1 MNDPYIGQMLENRYE
16 ILELI
21 GIGGMSSVYKAKC
34 HRLNRLVAVK
44 ILRSDLARDADFRRR
59 FNAES
64 QAIAQLSSPNIVQ
77 VYDVSKGGDLE
88 YIVMELIDGITLKQY
103 MEKRGRL
110 NWRESLHFITQI
122 MRGLAHAHGKGIIHR
137 DIKPQNIMILRDGSV
152 KVADFG
158 IACLENAAQTL
169 TQQALG
175 SVHYISPEQA
185 RGDHIDARS
194 DIYSAGIVL
203 YEMLTGRLPFDGDS
217 AVSVAIQHLS
227 AVPPTPRSI
236 DPDIPDQLELI
247 CMKAMAQ
254 EPDLRYPSAE
264 AMIQDLEAFRKD
276 PEASLDFQMADI
288 RPPVP
293 DEPAQ
298 PVREAPN
305 LDATQT
311 VGTTQRR
318 RQTMRRQEEDAPRN
332 VAQIALVCAAGFLGV
347 LLAVVLIRGILNSF
361 VRNDPQEQH
370 MVRSVVGYTISQARE
385 LEGVNG
391 IFEIVRAGD
400 KPSEQY
406 APGVIVEQDPSENS
420 YRKGNNL
427 IIRVWVSSGE
437 ETAKMPDVV
446 DQTVSQAEKVT
457 LADLIERYSLT
468 VEAGEE
474 YDEATEAGHIVS
486 SEPQEGG
493 VLRRGDTIRLIVS
506 KGAKPPATW
515 PLTYFVG
522 MKLDQVLGQLKNLG
536 LTRGS
541 VDYEHSDEPEGTIIS
556 QDPPAQTQV
565 SDGAKVSFVVSK
577 GPEPNAQPVEAPEP
591 EPEPEPEPAAPK
603 EKSLELV
610 IPLPSEGETGYMEI
624 LQDGKRIETGTVDFN
639 TGTYSMEIT
648 ATGQTVVTV
657 YMDQERL
664 YSETIDMET
673 AGDRY
678 ILRKNDAP
686 ASDGGQTET
695 SGGASNPDSGATG
708 NATNP
713 DGGETAQ
720 TGPRVGEDGK
730 VYPLDPEDEPGYQ
743 DPSEKAANDAIGALL
758 EALFGGGGT

>member
-1 MNDPYIGQMLENRYE
+1 MLENRYE
-16 ILELI
+16 ILECI
-21 GIGGMSSVYKAKC
+21 GIGGMSSVYKARC
-34 HRLNRLVAVK
+34 HRLNRMVAVK
-44 ILRSDLARDADFRRR
+44 ILRSDLAQDADFRRR

-64 QAIAQLSSPNIVQ
+64 QAVAQLSSPNIVQ

-103 MEKRGRL
+103 MERRGRL

-122 MRGLAHAHGKGIIHR
+122 MRGLAHAHSKGIIHR

-203 YEMLTGRLPFDGDS
+203 YEMLTGRLPFEGES

-247 CMKAMAQ
+247 CMKAMVQ
-254 EPDLRYPSAE
+254 DVNLRYPSAE
-264 AMIQDLEAFRKD
+264 AMIQDLDAFRKD
-276 PEASLDFQMADI
+276 PEVSLDFQMSDI
-288 RPPVP
+288 RPPVT
-293 DEPAQ
+293 DEPTQAI
-298 PVREAPN
+298 REGQTRR
-305 LDATQT
+305 LDDNSL
-311 VGTTQRR
+311 R
-318 RQTMRRQEEDAPRN
+318 RQNMTRNEDGENSRN
-332 VAQIALVCAAGFLGV
+332 VTQLVLFGVAGFLGL

-361 VRNDPQEQH
+361 VRNDPEEQH
-370 MVRSVVGYTISQARE
+370 MVRSVLGYTVAQARE

-391 IFEIVRAGD
+391 VFEIVEAGSKFSD
-400 KPSEQY
+400 DY
-406 APGVIVEQDPSENS
+406 APGIIMEQDPAENS

-446 DQTVSQAEKVT
+446 NQSVSQAERVT
-457 LADLIERYSLT
+457 LADLIRRYSLT
-468 VEAGEE
+468 VEADQDDGE
-474 YDEATEAGHIVS
+474 YSDDIPAGNIVAS
-486 SEPQEGG
+486 QPEEGG
-493 VLRRGDTIRLIVS
+493 VLHRGDTIRLILS
-506 KGAKPPATW
+506 KGSRPPATW

-522 MKLDQVLGQLKNLG
+522 MKLELVLNQLGNLG

-541 VDYEHSDEPEGTIIS
+541 VDYEYSDEPEGTIIS
-556 QDPPAQTQV
+556 QSPAAQTQV
-565 SDGAKVSFVVSK
+565 TDGTKVNFVVSK
-577 GPEPNAQPVEAPEP
+577 GPEPRVEP
-591 EPEPEPEPAAPK
+591 EPEPEPEPDPEPATPT
-603 EKSLELV
+603 EKSIELV
-610 IPLPSEGETGYMEI
+610 IPLPSEGETGYME
-624 LQDGKRIETGTVDFN
+624 LYQDGRRIESGTVNFN
-639 TGTYSMEIT
+639 TGTYTMELT
-648 ATGQTVVTV
+648 ATGRTVVTV

-664 YSETIDMET
+664 YSETIDMEQ

-678 ILRKNDAP
+678 ILSKNETTSSATTDNTD
-686 ASDGGQTET
+686 STSQT
-695 SGGASNPDSGATG
+695 DSGT
-708 NATNP
+708 
-713 DGGETAQ
+713 Q
-720 TGPRVGEDGK
+720 SGPRIGEDGK

-743 DPSEKAANDAIGALL
+743 DPNVAAANSAIDALI
-758 EALFGGGGT
+758 EAIFGTNSNG

>member
-1 MNDPYIGQMLENRYE
+1 MTDPYIGQMLENRYE
-16 ILELI
+16 ILECI
-21 GIGGMSSVYKAKC
+21 GIGGMSNVYKARC
-34 HRLNRLVAVK
+34 HRLNRMVAVK
-44 ILRSDLARDADFRRR
+44 ILRSDLAQDADFRRR

-64 QAIAQLSSPNIVQ
+64 QAVAQLSSPNIVQ

-103 MEKRGRL
+103 MERRGRL

-122 MRGLAHAHGKGIIHR
+122 MRGLAHAHSKGIIHR

-203 YEMLTGRLPFDGDS
+203 YEMLTGRLPFEGES

-247 CMKAMAQ
+247 CMKAMVQ
-254 EPDLRYPSAE
+254 DVNLRYPSAE
-264 AMIQDLEAFRKD
+264 AMIQDLDAFRKD
-276 PEASLDFQMADI
+276 PEVSLDFQMSDI
-288 RPPVP
+288 RPPVT
-293 DEPAQ
+293 DEPTQ
-298 PVREAPN
+298 PLR
-305 LDATQT
+305 DSQT
-311 VGTTQRR
+311 LRVDETQRR
-318 RQTMRRQEEDAPRN
+318 RQFMSHDDEENSRD
-332 VAQIALVCAAGFLGV
+332 VTQMILWGVAGFLGI

-361 VRNDPQEQH
+361 VRNDPEEQH
-370 MVRSVVGYTISQARE
+370 MVRSVIGYTVAQARE

-391 IFEIVRAGD
+391 VFEIVEAGSKFSD
-400 KPSEQY
+400 DY
-406 APGVIVEQDPSENS
+406 APGIIMEQDPAENS

-446 DQTVSQAEKVT
+446 NQSVSQAEKVT
-457 LADLIERYSLT
+457 LADLIRRYSLT
-468 VEAGEE
+468 VEANQDDGE
-474 YDEATEAGHIVS
+474 YHDKIPAGNIVA
-486 SEPQEGG
+486 SEPEEGRI
-493 VLRRGDTIRLIVS
+493 LHRGDTIRLIVS
-506 KGAKPPATW
+506 KGPKPPATW
-515 PLTYFVG
+515 PLTYFEG
-522 MKLDQVLGQLKNLG
+522 MKLELVLGQLKNLG

-541 VDYEHSDEPEGTIIS
+541 VDYEYSDEPEGTIIK
-556 QDPPAQTQV
+556 QTPAAQTQV
-565 SDGAKVSFVVSK
+565 TDGTKVSFVVSK
-577 GPEPNAQPVEAPEP
+577 GPEPTSNEPEPAPTPEP
-591 EPEPEPEPAAPK
+591 EPEPEITTPT
-603 EKSLELV
+603 EKSIELV
-610 IPLPSEGETGYMEI
+610 IPLPSEGETGYME
-624 LQDGKRIETGTVDFN
+624 LYQDGKRIESGTVNFN
-639 TGTYSMEIT
+639 TGTYSMELT

-664 YSETIDMET
+664 YNETIDMEK

-678 ILRKNDAP
+678 ILSKNDT
-686 ASDGGQTET
+686 ASTDTTDNSSKQ
-695 SGGASNPDSGATG
+695 DSG
-708 NATNP
+708 
-713 DGGETAQ
+713 AQ
-720 TGPRVGEDGK
+720 TGPRIGEDGT

-743 DPSEKAANDAIGALL
+743 DPHEAAANSAI
-758 EALFGGGGT
+758 EALIEAIFGAGTGNG

>member
-1 MNDPYIGQMLENRYE
+1 MTDPYIGQMLENRYE
-16 ILELI
+16 LLECI

-44 ILRSDLARDADFRRR
+44 ILRSDLAQDADFRRR

-64 QAIAQLSSPNIVQ
+64 QAVAQLQSPNIVQ

-88 YIVMELIDGITLKQY
+88 YIVMELINGITLKQY

-122 MRGLAHAHGKGIIHR
+122 MRGLAHAHSKGIIHR

-203 YEMLTGRLPFDGDS
+203 YEMLTGKLPFEGES
-217 AVSVAIQHLS
+217 AVSVAIQHLT
-227 AVPPTPRSI
+227 AAPPTPRSI

-254 EPDLRYPSAE
+254 DVNLRYPSSE

-276 PEASLDFQMADI
+276 PETTLNFQMEDI
-288 RPPVP
+288 RPPVA
-293 DEPAQ
+293 DEPTQ
-298 PVREAPN
+298 PLRNGQSPQ
-305 LDATQT
+305 ATQ
-311 VGTTQRR
+311 VMDTQRR
-318 RQTMRRQEEDAPRN
+318 RRNNMDSDEDETPRN
-332 VAQIALVCAAGFLGV
+332 VAQIALFCAAGFLAV

-361 VRNDPQEQH
+361 VRNDPEEQH
-370 MVRSVVGYTISQARE
+370 MVRSVVGYTISQARQ

-391 IFEIVRAGD
+391 VFEIVEAGNKYSD
-400 KPSEQY
+400 DY
-406 APGVIVEQDPSENS
+406 APGIIVEQDPAENS

-446 DQTVSQAEKVT
+446 GQSVSQAEKVT
-457 LADLIERYSLT
+457 LAELISRYSLT
-468 VEAGEE
+468 AETDEENGQYHDKIPAG
-474 YDEATEAGHIVS
+474 YVVA
-486 SEPQEGG
+486 SEPEEGRT
-493 VLRRGDTIRLIVS
+493 LHRGDTIKLILS
-506 KGAKPPATW
+506 KGPKPPATW

-522 MKLDQVLGQLKNLG
+522 MKLEQVIGQLKNLN

-541 VDYEHSDEPEGTIIS
+541 VDYEYSDEPEGTIIS
-556 QDPPAQTQV
+556 QNPAAQTQV

-577 GPEPNAQPVEAPEP
+577 GPEPNVEP
-591 EPEPEPEPAAPK
+591 EPEPEPEPAAPT

-610 IPLPSEGETGYMEI
+610 IPLPSDGETGYMEI
-624 LQDGKRIETGTVDFN
+624 FQDGKRIESGTVDFN
-639 TGTYSMEIT
+639 TGTYSMELT

-664 YSETIDMET
+664 YNETIDMEA
-673 AGDRY
+673 AGDRH
-678 ILRKNDAP
+678 ILRKNEDA
-686 ASDGGQTET
+686 GQTD
-695 SGGASNPDSGATG
+695 N
-708 NATNP
+708 
-713 DGGETAQ
+713 GETTQ
-720 TGPRVGEDGK
+720 IGPRIGEDGT
-730 VYPLDPEDEPGYQ
+730 VYPYDPEDEPGYMERQ
-743 DPSEKAANDAIGALL
+743 QKEANDAIGALL
-758 EALFGGGGT
+758 EALFGGA

>member
-1 MNDPYIGQMLENRYE
+1 MTDPYIGQMLENRYE
-16 ILELI
+16 ILECI
-21 GIGGMSSVYKAKC
+21 GIGGMSNVYKAKC

-44 ILRSDLARDADFRRR
+44 ILRSDLAQDADFRRR

-64 QAIAQLSSPNIVQ
+64 QAVAQLSSPNIVQ

-88 YIVMELIDGITLKQY
+88 YIVMELINGITLKQY

-110 NWRESLHFITQI
+110 NWRESLHFIMQI
-122 MRGLAHAHGKGIIHR
+122 MRGLAHAHSKGIIHR
-137 DIKPQNIMILRDGSV
+137 DIKPQNIMVLRDGSV

-203 YEMLTGRLPFDGDS
+203 YEMLTGKLPFEGES

-254 EPDLRYPSAE
+254 DVNLRYPSAE

-276 PEASLDFQMADI
+276 PEVSLDFQMEDI
-288 RPPVP
+288 RPPVT
-293 DEPAQ
+293 DEPTQPIRNGQPAQ
-298 PVREAPN
+298 
-305 LDATQT
+305 ATQ
-311 VGTTQRR
+311 VMDTQRR
-318 RQTMRRQEEDAPRN
+318 RRNMDHDDDDTPRN
-332 VAQIALVCAAGFLGV
+332 VTQIILFCAAGFLAL

-361 VRNDPQEQH
+361 VRNDPEEQH
-370 MVRSVVGYTISQARE
+370 MVRSVVGYTVNQARQ

-391 IFEIVRAGD
+391 VFEIVEAGNKYSD
-400 KPSEQY
+400 DY
-406 APGVIVEQDPSENS
+406 APGIIVEQDPAENS

-446 DQTVSQAEKVT
+446 AQSVSQAEKVT
-457 LADLIERYSLT
+457 LAELISRYALT
-468 VEAGEE
+468 VETDEENGQYHDKIPAG
-474 YDEATEAGHIVS
+474 YIVS
-486 SEPQEGG
+486 SDPDEGRT
-493 VLRRGDTIRLIVS
+493 LHRGDTIRLILS
-506 KGAKPPATW
+506 KGPKPPATW

-522 MKLDQVLGQLKNLG
+522 MKLEQVIGQLKNLN

-541 VDYEHSDEPEGTIIS
+541 VDYEYSDEPEGTIIS
-556 QDPPAQTQV
+556 QNPAAQTQV

-577 GPEPNAQPVEAPEP
+577 GPEPNAEP
-591 EPEPEPEPAAPK
+591 EPEPDPEPAAPT

-610 IPLPSEGETGYMEI
+610 IPLPSDGETGYMEI
-624 LQDGKRIETGTVDFN
+624 FQDGKRIESGTVDFN

-657 YMDQERL
+657 HMDQERL

-678 ILRKNDAP
+678 ILSKNVDSA
-686 ASDGGQTET
+686 QTET
-695 SGGASNPDSGATG
+695 SDGASKADSGQ
-708 NATNP
+708 
-713 DGGETAQ
+713 TAQ
-720 TGPRVGEDGK
+720 IGPRIGEDGT
-730 VYPLDPEDEPGYQ
+730 VYPYDPEDEPGYQ
-743 DPSEKAANDAIGALL
+743 ERQQQDANNAIGALL
-758 EALFGGGGT
+758 EALFGGA